1 VFLHPG
7 REDPEEHIGFRRE
20 IAYAKNGSR
29 RGKRTIEA
37 LQLNRDALVEVRRDY
52 FATAFKEIRELLRML
67 KTGSLTPEEEAEA
80 RHLLRRLIEQ
90 KREAAR
96 REGRPFASMLRDGV
110 EEFESR
116 IRDE

>member
-1 VFLHPG
+1 VFLDPG

-20 IAYAKNGSR
+20 IAYAKDGST

-37 LQLNRDALVEVRRDY
+37 LQLNRDALEVRRDY
-52 FATAFKEIRELLRML
+52 FATAFKEIRELLRTL

-96 REGRPFASMLRDGV
+96 REGGLLR
-110 EEFESR
+110 R
-116 IRDE
+116 CCAMA